1 MAFTKHMKRCKTGIA
16 ENINT
21 LEHPVHMDATQA
33 DKCINTEAH
42 LPPFSLM
49 ITLTPPPSLCIMAPS
64 LLRCELKG
72 GSGELKDI
80 GVPARGDSQFIER
93 ERDMLCSIS

>member
-21 LEHPVHMDATQA
+21 LNHPVHMDATQA
-33 DKCINTEAH
+33 DKCIYTEAH

-49 ITLTPPPSLCIMAPS
+49 ITLTPPSLS
-64 LLRCELKG
+64 LYYGAESLEVRTEGRVRRIKG
-72 GSGELKDI
+72 HWGS
-80 GVPARGDSQFIER
+80 RSW
-93 ERDMLCSIS
+93 

>member
-1 MAFTKHMKRCKTGIA
+1 
-16 ENINT
+16 
-21 LEHPVHMDATQA
+21 
-33 DKCINTEAH
+33 
-42 LPPFSLM
+42 
-49 ITLTPPPSLCIMAPS
+49 MAPS

-93 ERDMLCSIS
+93 ERYVVVCRYDVVLYLYGIVKRIRGTQGLALVAIHSL